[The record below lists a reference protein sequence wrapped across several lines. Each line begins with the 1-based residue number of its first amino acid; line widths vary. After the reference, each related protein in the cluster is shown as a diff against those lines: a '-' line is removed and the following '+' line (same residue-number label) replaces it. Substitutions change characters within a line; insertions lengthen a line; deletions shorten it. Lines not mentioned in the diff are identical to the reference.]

1 MSFYIKSTYIYIYI
15 YTRGKKEKKKNQ
27 PYWSLDVNCQEGGV
41 RNFSLGYIP
50 DFSNM
55 LALVSFLGLPKL
67 LDKEFKKDP
76 HLEMLFSHLF
86 DVALDQ
92 NELLKP

>member
-1 MSFYIKSTYIYIYI
+1 
-15 YTRGKKEKKKNQ
+15 
-27 PYWSLDVNCQEGGV
+27 
-41 RNFSLGYIP
+41 
-50 DFSNM
+50 M

-76 HLEMLFSHLF
+76 HLEMLFSHPF